1 MSLTNKDISAIAKL
15 LQTEVPHLVEQAT
28 EPYFQAI
35 QKDLG
40 QMTTSMDEFLQIV
53 RRHEQEWLILRTQ
66 HTKMRD
72 LLIKKGIA
80 TEDELAVA

>member
-1 MSLTNKDISAIAKL
+1 MTLTKDDLKAISTL
-15 LQTEVPHLVEQAT
+15 LDTEVPRLVEKVT

-40 QMTTSMDEFLQIV
+40 QVVTTMDEFLQIV

-72 LLIKKGIA
+72 LLIKKGLA

>member
-1 MSLTNKDISAIAKL
+1 MTLTKDDLKAISTL
-15 LQTEVPHLVEQAT
+15 LDTEVPRLVEKAT
-28 EPYFQAI
+28 EPHFQAV

-40 QMTTSMDEFLQIV
+40 QVVTTMDEFLQIV

-72 LLIKKGIA
+72 LLIKKGHA